1 MPLWGPMATAT
12 RTKTKKGQSE
22 LLKGGEFPYRT
33 YPYREERERRG
44 SLPSLPPQT
53 PRPFK
58 VKKGVQYREPPTP
71 IGAEQKRYR
80 DFTMAEPT
88 PPLGTRSLTGSLSDL
103 RAAGGGELPRR
114 DSESQHPLRPR
125 CRHRHNRY
133 RNQEKQIPMREPA
146 SRQRQLDQGINPEK
160 GDEPQRVSKR
170 GKPKKNQRTEER
182 TGAPP
187 G

>member
-1 MPLWGPMATAT
+1 MATAT

-58 VKKGVQYREPPTP
+58 VRKGVPYREPPTP
-71 IGAEQKRYR
+71 LGAEKKRYR
-80 DFTMAEPT
+80 DFTMAGPT
-88 PPLGTRSLTGSLSDL
+88 PPMGTQSLTGSLSDL
-103 RAAGGGELPRR
+103 GAAGGGGPPMRGL
-114 DSESQHPLRPR
+114 ESQHPLR
-125 CRHRHNRY
+125 HRLSQSYYPGTRTPPALVLRQWLLNLGTPPVKGVEPLRVKKQGKV
-133 RNQEKQIPMREPA
+133 RGNKQIE
-146 SRQRQLDQGINPEK
+146 GTI
-160 GDEPQRVSKR
+160 
-170 GKPKKNQRTEER
+170 
-182 TGAPP
+182 GAPP

>member
-58 VKKGVQYREPPTP
+58 VRKGVPYREPPTP
-71 IGAEQKRYR
+71 LGAEEKRYR
-80 DFTMAEPT
+80 DFTMAGPT
-88 PPLGTRSLTGSLSDL
+88 PPMGTQSLTGSLGDL
-103 RAAGGGELPRR
+103 GAAGGGGPPMRGLGY
-114 DSESQHPLRPR
+114 QHPLR
-125 CRHRHNRY
+125 HRLPQLY
-133 RNQEKQIPMREPA
+133 YPGILTPQAPA
-146 SRQRQLDQGINPEK
+146 PRQLPLGLEIPPVKEV
-160 GDEPQRVSKR
+160 GPPR
-170 GKPKKNQRTEER
+170 GKK
-182 TGAPP
+182 
-187 G
+187 